1 MENEESWI
9 ELSNISADI
18 FNEDIDTIEFQVQDN
33 VGSTTTFNEGD
44 DFTKKVNDIK
54 NLLDTILQNKS
65 KDQGDNQSD
74 YMNSLFLIELEAFY
88 QKLSEYNSN
97 LNQAINIQQN
107 ISMVGDS
114 QLITKP
120 VIVSLPV
127 CGL

>member
-97 LNQAINIQQN
+97 LNQVINIQQN